1 MRSLSA
7 GHLAADLAQGSLPA
21 LLVFLIPKLDL
32 SYTLAAVVVLVAT
45 FASSIVQPAFGLW
58 SDRTG
63 TMWLL
68 PAGVALACVGM
79 ALAAVSPSYPILLL
93 AVLLSGLGVAA
104 FHPEGMKFA
113 SYVSGYRRAS
123 GMAVF
128 SVGGNLG
135 FALGPVVASA
145 LILALGLEG
154 GLLIALPG
162 IVVAFLLLREGG
174 YLAGFAPRAGG
185 HPWPEADRDRP
196 GAFVLLLAVVAL
208 RSIPHYGL
216 FTFVPLWEVSQGA
229 SEQWGTRLLSLFL
242 LAGAVGTLVGG
253 PLADRLGRKPVI
265 VGSYLISV
273 PLIVVYVLV
282 GGIAGDVA
290 LVAAGAAVIGTFGVT
305 VVLGQEY
312 LPSRIGLASGLS
324 VGLAIGMGGVFA
336 VALGGVADSLDLQ
349 TAVLATAVG
358 PALGAVLAVFLPRHR
373 QPRLVEPAA
382 TSAAPTT

>member
-1 MRSLSA
+1 MTSLSA
-7 GHLAADLAQGSLPA
+7 GHLAADLAQGSVPA

-32 SYTLAAVVVLVAT
+32 TYTLAAAVVLVAT

-58 SDRTG
+58 SDRRG
-63 TMWLL
+63 AMWLL
-68 PAGVALACVGM
+68 PVGVAVAGIGI
-79 ALAAVSPSYPILLL
+79 ALAAVSPTYPLLL
-93 AVLLSGLGVAA
+93 AAVLVSSLGIAA

-113 SYVSGYRRAS
+113 SYVSGTRRAS

-135 FALGPVVASA
+135 FAIGPVVAST

-154 GLLIALPG
+154 GLLIAIPG
-162 IVVAFLLLREGG
+162 IVVAVWLLRERG
-174 YLAGFAPRAGG
+174 YIDGFAPRGG
-185 HPWPEADRDRP
+185 SQAWQDTGRDRP

-229 SEQWGTRLLSLFL
+229 SEEWGTRLLSLFL
-242 LAGAVGTLVGG
+242 LAGAVGTLIGG

-265 VGSYLISV
+265 VGSYVISV

-282 GGIAGDVA
+282 GGIPGDVA
-290 LVAAGAAVIGTFGVT
+290 LVLAGAAVIGTFGVT

-324 VGLAIGMGGVFA
+324 VGLAIGLGGVSA
-336 VALGGVADSLDLQ
+336 VALGGLADSVDLE
-349 TAVLATAVG
+349 TAVLATAAG
-358 PALGAVLAVFLPRHR
+358 PALGAVLAVFLPRQR
-373 QPRLVEPAA
+373 QAGLVEPAP
-382 TSAAPTT
+382 TTAAPTI